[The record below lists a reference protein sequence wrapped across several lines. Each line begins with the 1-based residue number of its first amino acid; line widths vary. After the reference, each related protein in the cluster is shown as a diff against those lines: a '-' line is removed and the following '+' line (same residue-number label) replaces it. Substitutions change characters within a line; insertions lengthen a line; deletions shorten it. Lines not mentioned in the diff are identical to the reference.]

1 MYQDKNGCAISVAN
15 MSAHELLCFVSD
27 FQALLWRVEIPLS
40 RIELLND
47 FVIAGLDEDTP
58 LFMKN
63 ASFRDTLLLA
73 GERERVDEF
82 FDKMKERQSASTV
95 FRITNK
101 AGNVMWLKLVGVR
114 SSCDPNY
121 YHGTLSDVTDT
132 AAVVTEIAEKAF
144 VHESRSVLPQ
154 AKPKT
159 PPHFAGSQYEIDI
172 EDSLQNMLKAL
183 QQREDLDG
191 ALFSVVHGNASKVI
205 VYYSGKAFEGVAQGE
220 IFPYKG
226 TIAQDIE
233 HYSHDHLIVDN
244 TMDSIKPIDWALFVP
259 RGIRSYYAKP
269 YYLDGVMTSVV
280 IVCSK
285 KSANFK
291 GKSVDAYD
299 DIFDPFVELARTWR
313 RQDNVKI

>member
-1 MYQDKNGCAISVAN
+1 MYQDKTGCAMSVAN

-101 AGNVMWLKLVGVR
+101 AGKIMWLKLVGVR
-114 SSCDPNY
+114 SSCDPNF

-132 AAVVTEIAEKAF
+132 AAVVTKVAEKAF
-144 VHESRSVLPQ
+144 VDESRAALP
-154 AKPKT
+154 KKRPVT
-159 PPHFAGSQYEIDI
+159 TSLPMGSQYEIDI
-172 EDSLQNMLKAL
+172 VDSLETMLKTL
-183 QQREDLDG
+183 SNREDVDG
-191 ALFSVVHGNASKVI
+191 ALFSVVHSNASKVY
-205 VYYSGKAFEGVAQGE
+205 VYYAGKVFHNAVQGE

-226 TIAQDIE
+226 TIAQDIA
-233 HYSHDHLIVDN
+233 HYSHDFLVVDN

-259 RGIRSYYAKP
+259 QGIRSYYAKP
-269 YYLDGVMTSVV
+269 YYLNGVMTSVV

-285 KSANFK
+285 KSGNFTGK
-291 GKSVDAYD
+291 GVNSYD